1 MGLELDWPRIKAIVP
16 GSLACRVR
24 GQRCGRQLQ
33 PGMVIV
39 KIAGAD
45 CSTLLVQDAHAMM
58 VAAPRPLALC
68 FSASPNLEPKS
79 DAAAAASA
87 ASSVAAKREAGAD
100 CYSVQVNDIGGG
112 YGMHIGPDCTV
123 RKYHGSPSAA
133 QVSGVLI
140 ESIIVR
146 VNGVA
151 VESKSEIVAQIK
163 AATKG
168 TPVVFKMVRPKT

>member
-1 MGLELDWPRIKAIVP
+1 
-16 GSLACRVR
+16 
-24 GQRCGRQLQ
+24 
-33 PGMVIV
+33 
-39 KIAGAD
+39 
-45 CSTLLVQDAHAMM
+45 
-58 VAAPRPLALC
+58 
-68 FSASPNLEPKS
+68 
-79 DAAAAASA
+79 
-87 ASSVAAKREAGAD
+87 
-100 CYSVQVNDIGGG
+100 
-112 YGMHIGPDCTV
+112 MHIGPDCTV

-168 TPVVFKMVRPKT
+168 TPVVFKMVRPAEKSAPEPEPAPEPEYY